1 MIKFNNKKIKK
12 EYIEVIPIEYNIYN
26 FLHYANRNKSLNLVE
41 VLSNSNDKDI
51 KKVLDENP
59 ILDNIINHKYNIEVK
74 RTILPIGSVCEFSE
88 IEKITCVGDKPLYF
102 FKATFLQKEY
112 DAIYLTYENL
122 FELFNIKE

>member
-1 MIKFNNKKIKK
+1 MIKFKKKDLDKK
-12 EYIEVIPIEYNIYN
+12 YIEVIPIEYNIYE
-26 FLHYANRNKSLNLVE
+26 FLHNVNNYKSINLYDIFK
-41 VLSNSNDKDI
+41 SNDKDV
-51 KKVLDENP
+51 KKVLNEHP
-59 ILDNIINHKYNIEVK
+59 ILDNIINHKHNIDIK

-88 IEKITCVGDKPLYF
+88 IEKFTCIKDEPLYF